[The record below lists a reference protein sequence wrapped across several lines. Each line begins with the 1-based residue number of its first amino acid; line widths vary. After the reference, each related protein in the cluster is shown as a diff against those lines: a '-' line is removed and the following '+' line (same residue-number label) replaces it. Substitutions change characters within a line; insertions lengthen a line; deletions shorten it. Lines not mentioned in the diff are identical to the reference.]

1 MRGDKVFLDTNILV
15 YAHDVSAKHKHEVA
29 RNIMSELWRQRRGV
43 LSTQVLQEF
52 FYVATSKIRQ
62 LLNAQNAKE
71 VIKFLLKWD
80 IVVNNG
86 STILD
91 AIDIHQEHK
100 FSFWDSMIIASAV
113 KGGTAELLSEDFSDG
128 QIINGVA
135 IRNPFI
141 KQSP

>member
-15 YAHDVSAKHKHEVA
+15 YAHDASAKYKHEIA
-29 RNIMSELWRQRRGV
+29 RNIMFELWRQRSGV

-62 LLNAQNAKE
+62 PLNAQNAKE

-86 STILD
+86 GAILD
-91 AIDIHQEHK
+91 AIDIQQEHK
-100 FSFWDSMIIASAV
+100 FSFWDSMIIDSAV
-113 KGGTAELLSEDFSDG
+113 KGGAAALLSEDFSDG
-128 QIINGVA
+128 QIINGVEV
-135 IRNPFI
+135 RNPF
-141 KQSP
+141 KLRM